1 MPITKAYLSATIIC
15 IVLLIPIPLVIHA
28 HWMLLD
34 DQLIVDHR
42 LWPLDSQ
49 WNDIFH
55 RMGRDAL
62 AYGVYYRLLSLAA
75 HLHAPLYYL
84 ANYSFYAG
92 TVVLLSIVVWSTT
105 RNAVLTALAGL
116 AAALASSGPEVFM
129 TLFKTEEQM
138 MFFVALFL
146 FLMSR
151 ARPIPILLA
160 ATASLSIVFGKETAV
175 PLFAGGL
182 AGLLIWLLS
191 PGARA
196 RDAWRSIGAI
206 LTGVALAFVYR
217 HAVGIKSPTAGS
229 YTGSLLT
236 LKDAASIWF
245 ATKFYLFYTSDV
257 FVLLAIGFLAGLVA
271 LIRREGS
278 PAGFFALGAAAAVAA
293 FYIALINFL
302 QIYYIYPVGLL
313 APVAIAC
320 LAPKVRALRI
330 ATIAALALGV
340 IASAPEY
347 YNRLLAFHYVPAA
360 EHRMMAAIAGLP
372 KGVTVAIPY
381 APDSEMSSNIGI
393 LMRDLWR
400 REDIRFATGGAPGAQ
415 YLLVLSEGPRS
426 WRIGGRGLPNRTLE
440 PSDEWRRKFAIGPLV
455 VSGGETLKLW
465 VPPRI
470 VLLFGLPRAGF
481 ADLTFGWEIFKIEKP
496 T

>member
-1 MPITKAYLSATIIC
+1 MTRAYLSATIVC

-34 DQLIVDHR
+34 DQLIVDQR
-42 LWPLDSQ
+42 LWPLGSQ

-62 AYGVYYRLLSLAA
+62 AYGVYYKLLSLAA
-75 HLHAPLYYL
+75 HLHAQRYYL

-92 TVVLLSIVVWSTT
+92 TVALLSLVVWSTT
-105 RNAVLTALAGL
+105 RDAVLAALAGL
-116 AAALASSGPEVFM
+116 AAALASPGPEVFM

-151 ARPIPILLA
+151 ARPIPILMA
-160 ATASLSIVFGKETAV
+160 AIASLSIVFGKETAV

-182 AGLLIWLLS
+182 VGLLIWVLS
-191 PGARA
+191 PDARA
-196 RDAWRSIGAI
+196 EDACRSIGAI
-206 LTGVALAFVYR
+206 LTGIALAFVYR
-217 HAVGIKSPTAGS
+217 YAVGVKSPTAGS
-229 YTGSLLT
+229 YTGSLLI
-236 LKDAASIWF
+236 LKDTASIWF

-257 FVLLAIGFLAGLVA
+257 FALLTVGFLVGLVA

-278 PAGFFALGAAAAVAA
+278 PAGFFVLGAAAAVAT

-302 QIYYIYPVGLL
+302 QIYYIYPIGLL

-330 ATIAALALGV
+330 ATIAALASGV

-347 YNRLLAFHYVPAA
+347 CNRLFAFHYLPAA
-360 EHRMMAAIAGLP
+360 EYRIMAAIAGLP

-393 LMRDLWR
+393 LMRDLWH
-400 REDIRFATGGAPGAQ
+400 REDIRFETGAAPGAQ
-415 YLLVLSEGPRS
+415 YLLVLSEDPRS
-426 WRIGGRGLPNRTLE
+426 WRIGGRGIPNRTPE
-440 PSDEWRRKFAIGPLV
+440 PSDEWRRKFAVGPLV
-455 VSGGETLKLW
+455 ASGGETLKLW
-465 VPPRI
+465 VPLRI
-470 VLLFGLPRAGF
+470 VLLFGLPTAGF
-481 ADLTFGWEIFKIEKP
+481 ADLIFGWEIFKIEKS